1 MDPKLSLMLPARPG
15 GWSGAGEGTDPAS
28 GLRDGVGVTRCQSL
42 GPYRGGDT
50 PRLRQ
55 VAPGRGMVGRAG
67 ITGLASSSITRNYK
81 VPGGPGQGG
90 LCQGT
95 PSLPE
100 APSDM
105 IKDQA
110 GCLPISREEV
120 GLGLTH

>member
-1 MDPKLSLMLPARPG
+1 MGQGRALTLPLGSGMGWVSLAVSPWAPTEEGTPPGSGRWLQEG
-15 GWSGAGEGTDPAS
+15 GWW
-28 GLRDGVGVTRCQSL
+28 
-42 GPYRGGDT
+42 
-50 PRLRQ
+50 
-55 VAPGRGMVGRAG
+55 GRAG